1 MNIYARSTLYEQTT
15 ILHVFSSFF
24 WLKRIPIHQLKIYV
38 ITFLFTSTF
47 MINVYNEHSLHL
59 FVGWTCMNPLIWTNY
74 ISPICLPFFRSSRY
88 QSTNQLEIYV
98 WTFLSTSTFMIKA
111 YNIHYTCWVNMNPII
126 WTTIFNLIDYLFLGL
141 TDTNPPTQSL
151 CFNVPFHLYIHDQ
164 GLQQTFATVTC
175 WVNMYEPLIWT
186 NNYIS
191 PILLPFLAQIPIHQ
205 LKICFNVPFHL
216 YIHDHRLQQTF
227 TTLVGWTCMNPLIW
241 TNNYI

>member
-74 ISPICLPFFRSSRY
+74 ISPICLPFFAQTDTNPPTNSKSMFERSFPPLHSWSRR
-88 QSTNQLEIYV
+88 T
-98 WTFLSTSTFMIKA
+98 T
-111 YNIHYTCWVNMNPII
+111 NIHYTCWVNMNPII
-126 WTTIFNLIDYLFLGL
+126 WTTIFNLIDYLFLAL

-164 GLQQTFATVTC
+164 HSLQ
-175 WVNMYEPLIWT
+175 L
-186 NNYIS
+186 
-191 PILLPFLAQIPIHQ
+191 
-205 LKICFNVPFHL
+205 
-216 YIHDHRLQQTF
+216 
-227 TTLVGWTCMNPLIW
+227 LVGWTCMNPLYEPITIFHLFCYLFW
-241 TNNYI
+241 HKYQFTNSKSMF